1 MIQFTTIAR
10 ECGISAPTVK
20 SYYQILEDTLL
31 GRFVPAYQKRPK
43 RRVILAPRFYFFD
56 VGVVGFLA
64 KRGRVLAG
72 SELFGK
78 AFEHLLFMEL
88 SAHASYS
95 GLHES
100 ISYWRTASQ
109 LEVDFVLGDHEVA
122 VEVKATSF
130 AQPHHLK
137 GLIAF
142 GEEYKVRRILVSCD
156 PKPRL
161 AAGKI
166 EILPWKV
173 FLEDLWSGKIIS

>member
-1 MIQFTTIAR
+1 M
-10 ECGISAPTVK
+10 
-20 SYYQILEDTLL
+20 
-31 GRFVPAYQKRPK
+31 PAYQKRPK
-43 RRVILAPRFYFFD
+43 RRVILALRFYFFD
-56 VGVVGFLA
+56 VGAVGFLA
-64 KRGRVLAG
+64 NRGHVQAG

-78 AFEHLLFMEL
+78 AFEHFLFMEL

-109 LEVDFVLGDHEVA
+109 LEVDFILGDHEVA
-122 VEVKATSF
+122 VEVKGTTF
-130 AQPHHLK
+130 AQAHHLK

-142 GEEYKVRRILVSCD
+142 GEEYKVRRRILVSCD

-161 AAGKI
+161 AADRI

-173 FLEDLWSGKIIS
+173 FLEELWSGKIMS